1 MMLKKKVLLISN
13 PKLKKYYKKIITTYG
28 SKLENIDE
36 NYSIFKKKIPEFT
49 AVVSLPSYF
58 VKAEIFNLAKQLDWI
73 HFGGAGIE
81 NALIPEL
88 INSNIVVTNGKIAQ
102 GPSIADQAIALCL
115 SLTRRIKPAILE
127 KKIISRPIELKNKKV
142 LIHGLGGV
150 GMLIAERIKTFG
162 CYVIGID
169 KELKPLN
176 SFVDECYRPDK
187 LIQNLQKS
195 DIVFVSSPLT
205 SETEGIFGKKEF
217 NKMKKESYIINV
229 ARGKIIDTNS
239 LVKALKS
246 KEISGDGLDVT
257 DPEPLNSSHILRKLD
272 NVIVTPHNAGFSD
285 MNRDRSISIMK
296 ENVKR
301 YFQNNSLLN
310 EVNKLKGY

>member
-127 KKIISRPIELKNKKV
+127 KKI
-142 LIHGLGGV
+142 
-150 GMLIAERIKTFG
+150 F
-162 CYVIGID
+162 
-169 KELKPLN
+169 
-176 SFVDECYRPDK
+176 SF
-187 LIQNLQKS
+187 
-195 DIVFVSSPLT
+195 FVK
-205 SETEGIFGKKEF
+205 F
-217 NKMKKESYIINV
+217 
-229 ARGKIIDTNS
+229 
-239 LVKALKS
+239 
-246 KEISGDGLDVT
+246 
-257 DPEPLNSSHILRKLD
+257 
-272 NVIVTPHNAGFSD
+272 
-285 MNRDRSISIMK
+285 
-296 ENVKR
+296 
-301 YFQNNSLLN
+301 FQFRF
-310 EVNKLKGY
+310 